1 MTGRES
7 TADGRRVEDAVGL
20 HYTVVRS
27 VRRKRTMQL
36 SVGPGLEVIV
46 RTPVGT
52 SDAEIRAF
60 VLGRR
65 DWLVTQQ
72 QKMAEAAPARK
83 LVSGAHLPYLGE
95 SLILAVELRFCRAAS
110 MVLDGDTLRVTLPL
124 RLDEGARDAAL
135 SRSLGQW
142 YARRATETIGDL
154 VRVWTPFAGKLPSRV
169 LIRDQKRRWGS
180 CAPDGSLR
188 FNWHLAMA
196 DRELIEYV
204 VVHELAHL
212 THRNHAAAFWAEV
225 ERALPD
231 YKARRKSLRLATPS
245 LTL

>member
-1 MTGRES
+1 
-7 TADGRRVEDAVGL
+7 
-20 HYTVVRS
+20 
-27 VRRKRTMQL
+27 
-36 SVGPGLEVIV
+36 
-46 RTPVGT
+46 
-52 SDAEIRAF
+52 
-60 VLGRR
+60 
-65 DWLVTQQ
+65 
-72 QKMAEAAPARK
+72 MAEAAPGRK

-95 SLILAVELRFCRAAS
+95 SLILAVEFRFCRAAS
-110 MVLDGDTLRVTLPL
+110 VVSDGHTLRVTVPAQLG
-124 RLDEGARDAAL
+124 EGARDAAL

-142 YARRATETIGDL
+142 YAQRAAEAIDEL
-154 VRVWTPFAGKLPSRV
+154 VRAWTPFAGKLPSRV

-188 FNWHLAMA
+188 FNWRLAMA